1 MRPSLVSTA
10 RFFHRAPLLRRLA
23 RVLVPWL
30 AIRQRFHGAVIFL
43 NAVDHSW
50 SWTGGRPM
58 DTFDRDLQDHLLSL
72 VASRGRLIDVGCN
85 IGVMSLSVL
94 LRDPKAD
101 VVCVDPNVRAIR
113 LLKRSLRLNGLDGRA
128 TPLCA
133 AVSGGEAEL
142 RYDQH
147 GSFIGHVSTSASP
160 VPTIPLDELLRR
172 YATKPVVLKIDVEGY
187 ETRLVDTLARASL
200 PAGSV
205 ALMELHPAGYN
216 GMGDPRRVIARL
228 AEAGLNLRL
237 LDGVPLEQC
246 EPSLFHQLQIDWP
259 A

>member
-1 MRPSLVSTA
+1 MNPALGSTA
-10 RFFHRAPLLRRLA
+10 RFLHRVPLLRRLA
-23 RVLVPWL
+23 RLLVPWL
-30 AIRQRFHGAVIFL
+30 AIRQPFHGAVIFL

-58 DTFDRDLQDHLLSL
+58 DTFDRDLQDHLLAL

-94 LRDPKAD
+94 LRDTRAD
-101 VVCVDPNVRAIR
+101 VICVDPNIRAIR
-113 LLKRSLRLNGLDGRA
+113 LLKRSLRLNGLEDRA
-128 TPLCA
+128 TTICA
-133 AVSGGEAEL
+133 AVSGGEAQL

-147 GSFIGHVSTSASP
+147 GSFIGHVSVSATP
-160 VPTIPLDELLRR
+160 VATLPLEDLLKRH
-172 YATKPVVLKIDVEGY
+172 ATKPVVLKIDVEGY
-187 ETRLVDTLARASL
+187 ETRLLDTLTRVKP

-205 ALMELHPAGYN
+205 ALLELHPLGYN
-216 GMGDPRRVIARL
+216 GMGDPKLVITRL
-228 AEAGLNLRL
+228 SGAGLKLRL

-259 A
+259 S